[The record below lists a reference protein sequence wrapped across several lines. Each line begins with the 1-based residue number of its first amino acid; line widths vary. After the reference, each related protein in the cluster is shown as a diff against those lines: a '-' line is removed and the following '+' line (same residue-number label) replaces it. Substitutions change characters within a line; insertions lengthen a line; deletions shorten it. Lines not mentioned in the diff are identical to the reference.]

1 MDKQTQIQAL
11 NEAIVLLGQTN
22 IPLQHH
28 NDIGNNLFGALQRV
42 VAVAHAMDAE
52 LEAERKEEAKA
63 NAEDHHEE
71 V

>member
-1 MDKQTQIQAL
+1 MNKETQIQAL

-42 VAVAHAMDAE
+42 VAVVNAMDAE
-52 LEAERKEEAKA
+52 IKAAKEVEPDA
-63 NAEDHHEE
+63 NTDQ
-71 V
+71 

>member
-42 VAVAHAMDAE
+42 VAVVNAMDAE
-52 LEAERKEEAKA
+52 IKAAKEVEPDA
-63 NAEDHHEE
+63 NTDQ
-71 V
+71 